1 MHKWF
6 SPVSLNEYV
15 GILISYTFVFVII
28 DISTLLRNRRLLS
41 SEGSRKFI
49 HIGLANWWI
58 LAMLLFSSNIAAA
71 IGPFTF
77 VIINYLSYKKRWFGA
92 MEREGG
98 KEDLGTVYYAF
109 SLLI

>member
-6 SPVSLNEYV
+6 SPVSPNEYI

-28 DISTLLRNRRLLS
+28 GIATFFRSKNLLS
-41 SEGSRKFI
+41 TEGSRKFI

-58 LAMLLFSSNIAAA
+58 LAMFLFRSNIAAA

-77 VIINYLSYKKRWFGA
+77 VILNYLSYKNRWFSA
-92 MEREGG
+92 MERRAE
-98 KEDLGTVYYAF
+98 KR
-109 SLLI
+109 I